1 MKGVYPKI
9 PNNYSERLARLIDL
23 CLQLD
28 PSKRPSAKELL
39 KLVEEDKEGREG
51 KSRASSVNLL
61 STIKI
66 PKNYSSWKDE
76 LPKANYGTETE

>member
-1 MKGVYPKI
+1 MEGLFKKVMKGVYPKI

-39 KLVEEDKEGREG
+39 KLAE
-51 KSRASSVNLL
+51 
-61 STIKI
+61 
-66 PKNYSSWKDE
+66 
-76 LPKANYGTETE
+76 